1 MRDDILFGERDTD
14 RLMSV
19 VAALKRQAL
28 AA

>member
-1 MRDDILFGERDTD
+1 MRDDILFGERDID
-14 RLMSV
+14 RLVS